1 MKISTLLLALATLIA
16 FAANSI
22 LCRLALMS
30 ENIGALEFTA
40 FRLASGI
47 IILLPLIL
55 LHKNKHVYDAASKNV
70 DPLKIRFSNFYQ
82 AAALFGYALF
92 FSLAYIQLEAGTGAL
107 ILFASVQITMIG
119 VSLVRGNK
127 VTLPEWT
134 GVIISFSGLIY
145 LLSPGFSAPPV
156 LGTAFMIA
164 SGVSWGIYSLLGKD
178 QPQPILSTARNF
190 LFCLPGVVVLALI
203 IFGKSMQTG
212 HVKMNADGIILAV
225 SSGALAS
232 GLGYVLWYLTVQKIT
247 TVSASVIQ
255 LAVPVLVA
263 IGGVLLLDESLTL
276 RLALASILIIGGIII
291 AICGRN
297 APEPLNRQH

>member
-1 MKISTLLLALATLIA
+1 MKISTLILALATLIA

-22 LCRLALMS
+22 LCRLALIS
-30 ENIGALEFTA
+30 ENTGALEFTA

-55 LHKNKHVYDAASKNV
+55 VHKSRHVHDATSKSV

-82 AAALFGYALF
+82 AMALFGYALF

-119 VSLVRGNK
+119 ISIVRGNK
-127 VTLPEWT
+127 VTLPEWM
-134 GVIISFSGLIY
+134 GVVISFSGLVY
-145 LLSPGFSAPPV
+145 LLLPGFSAPPV
-156 LGTAFMIA
+156 LGTALMIA
-164 SGVSWGIYSLLGKD
+164 SGVSWGIYSLLGQN

-203 IFGKSMQTG
+203 IFGKSLQTG
-212 HVKMNADGIILAV
+212 QVKINAGGIILAV
-225 SSGALAS
+225 LSGALAS
-232 GLGYVLWYLTVQKIT
+232 GLGYVLWYLTVRKIT

-263 IGGVLLLDESLTL
+263 IGGIMLLDESFTL

-291 AICGRN
+291 TIAGKSN
-297 APEPLNRQH
+297 TAG

>member
-1 MKISTLLLALATLIA
+1 MKISTIILALVTLIA

-22 LCRLALMS
+22 LCRLALIS

-40 FRLASGI
+40 VRLASGI

-55 LHKNKHVYDAASKNV
+55 IHRSRHVHDPASKSI
-70 DPLKIRFSNFYQ
+70 DPLKVRFSNFYQ
-82 AAALFGYALF
+82 AIALFGYALF

-119 VSLVRGNK
+119 ISIARGIK
-127 VTLPEWT
+127 VTLLQWT
-134 GVIISFSGLIY
+134 GVIISFTGLIY
-145 LLSPGFSAPPV
+145 LLLPGLSAPPV

-164 SGVSWGIYSLLGKD
+164 SGVSWGIYSLLGKN

-190 LFCLPGVVVLALI
+190 LFCLPGVVVLAII
-203 IFGKSMQTG
+203 IFFKSLQTG
-212 HVKMNADGIILAV
+212 QAKINADGIILAV
-225 SSGALAS
+225 LSGALAS
-232 GLGYVLWYLTVQKIT
+232 GLGYVLWYLTVRRIT

-263 IGGVLLLDESLTL
+263 ISGIMLLDESFTL

-291 AICGRN
+291 TITGKRTSAG
-297 APEPLNRQH
+297 